1 MRFCTSK
8 HASASLLL
16 CLYLATT
23 HKCTA
28 FTPFRTTVSTKS
40 SIHTHTEIASASIT
54 LAETPGVAKRKS
66 LDHKRQPQHA
76 NANRRQAKF
85 TIRKGEQGPTQ
96 VKTPVYD
103 VEGPVSQRRNHIKS
117 EQLNAIGL
125 KPSELLSWS
134 SMMEGMNVSG
144 KVVKVLSY
152 GVLVQTKY
160 DIPSGKSPGVALLQF
175 RNMPDNIKSELEVGT
190 WVDNARVMKVN
201 RKRGTVNIS
210 LDADKRDDVSADLEI
225 GQEVNAKVV
234 RIVPYGAFVDI
245 GLPNKRQ
252 ALLHVSRM
260 SMYKVHD
267 ITDHVQLGEQIK
279 ARVIHLSGD
288 GDIGLSILS
297 EENDAFVDRRQLQTR
312 RMTLWRQVVQ
322 AGVDEKEESTEQ
334 AKQELLEIDQQLWDL
349 LSDYMDT
356 PRALEV

>member
-1 MRFCTSK
+1 MKFSTCTNTT
-8 HASASLLL
+8 ALLAV
-16 CLYLATT
+16 CLYSATT
-23 HKCTA
+23 SRQVIAFAPSHK
-28 FTPFRTTVSTKS
+28 VSNK
-40 SIHTHTEIASASIT
+40 ASI
-54 LAETPGVAKRKS
+54 ETQKQISITEAPRVADNKK
-66 LDHKRQPQHA
+66 K
-76 NANRRQAKF
+76 NANDGRHQSHRIANGRQAKF
-85 TIRKGEQGPTQ
+85 TIRQGEQGPAK

-103 VEGPVSQRRNHIKS
+103 VEGPLSQRRNNKNKS
-117 EQLNAIGL
+117 EQVNAIGL
-125 KPSELLSWS
+125 KPSQLVSWS
-134 SMMEGMNVSG
+134 SIFEGMNVTG

-175 RNMPDNIKSELEVGT
+175 RNMPENSRSELEVGA

-210 LDADKRDDVSADLEI
+210 IEADNRDKNSDDLDV
-225 GQEVNAKVV
+225 GQEVVGKVV
-234 RIVPYGAFVDI
+234 RIVPYGAFLDI
-245 GLPNKRQ
+245 GLPNRRQ

-267 ITDHVQLGEQIK
+267 ITEHIQLGQQIK
-279 ARVIHLSGD
+279 ARIIHLSDD
-288 GDIGLSILS
+288 GDIGLSVLS

-322 AGVDEKEESTEQ
+322 AGGDEKEESTEQ

-356 PRALEV
+356 PRTMEV